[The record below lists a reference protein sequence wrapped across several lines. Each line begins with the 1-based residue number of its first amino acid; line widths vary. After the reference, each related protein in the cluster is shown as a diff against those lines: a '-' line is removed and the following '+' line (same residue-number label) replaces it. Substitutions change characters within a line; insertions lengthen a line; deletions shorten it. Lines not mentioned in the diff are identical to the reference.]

1 MANRQKTS
9 VSELKVGI
17 LVTVALL
24 LLAAVILQQSWGIN
38 FFGRTA
44 EAITYLP
51 DVGGLKPG
59 APVWLAGI
67 EIGKVSKVS
76 LVSPAIFAGNK
87 ATLQQISEVQKQI
100 ESLSPKDLNYSKLES
115 DLKDRLGNLKS
126 QLSFVEVFM
135 EIRQQYLDRISRDST
150 VSIESKGLI
159 GDSFLDISPGSYG
172 TPPRK
177 IGNAYLIEGVKTV
190 GFREIMTGANDVV
203 ANFGTLSDQFK
214 NIALKINPDKV
225 GDTLKDT
232 IDNLQGTMR
241 EARTTLEHATS
252 LVDALHTGNG
262 TIAKLISDPQAYDN
276 LVSALDRFNK
286 VAEEIQHGPGTF
298 SKLIQNPEPF
308 DRLNQ
313 ALARVDLV
321 MDRIEKGEGTLG
333 RLSKDPALYDRIN
346 SALEKFAGLADQ
358 IEKGQG
364 TLGKLYKDPSL
375 YDNLNQSTAEITKL
389 IYDLRQDPKKYLT
402 IRFRL
407 F

>member
-9 VSELKVGI
+9 VSEMKVGI

-24 LLAAVILQQSWGIN
+24 LLAAIILQQSWGIN
-38 FFGRTA
+38 WFGRTA
-44 EAITYLP
+44 QAITYLP

-76 LVSPAIFAGNK
+76 LVSPTVFAGNRE
-87 ATLQQISEVQKQI
+87 TLKQIAEVQKQL
-100 ESLSPKDLNYSKLES
+100 ESLNPKEASYSKFES
-115 DLKDRLGNLKS
+115 ALKDRLSDLKT
-126 QLSFVEVFM
+126 QLSFVEVRM
-135 EIRQQYLDRISRDST
+135 DIREQFLDRISRDST
-150 VSIESKGLI
+150 VSIDSKGLI

-177 IGNAYLIEGVKTV
+177 IGNDYLIEGVRAM

-214 NIALKINPDKV
+214 NIALKIDPDKV
-225 GDTLKDT
+225 GETLKSAL
-232 IDNLQGTMR
+232 DNLDGTMK
-241 EARTTLEHATS
+241 EAQTTFEHATS
-252 LVDALHTGNG
+252 LVDDLHGGNG
-262 TIAKLISDPQAYDN
+262 TVAKLITDPAAYEN
-276 LVSALDRFNK
+276 LVSALERFNK
-286 VAEEIQHGPGTF
+286 LADEIQHGPGTM

-308 DRLNQ
+308 DRLNKS
-313 ALARVDLV
+313 LEKVNS
-321 MDRIEKGEGTLG
+321 MMERIEKGEGTLG

-346 SALEKFAGLADQ
+346 VALEKFASLADQ
-358 IEKGQG
+358 LDKGEG
-364 TLGKLYKDPSL
+364 TIGKLLKDPSL
-375 YDNLNQSTAEITKL
+375 YNNLNQSTAEITKF